1 MFRKPD
7 SPPPATPATP
17 RSPDTR
23 SREAGASGYHDSS
36 RELAG
41 GLEVSDGTVSALPDD
56 LKQAL
61 TRLRQAAQR
70 PSR

>member
-7 SPPPATPATP
+7 PATPTTP
-17 RSPDTR
+17 RSPDPR
-23 SREAGASGYHDSS
+23 GREAGPSGYHDSS

-41 GLEVSDGTVSALPDD
+41 GLEVSDGTVSALPED

-61 TRLRQAAQR
+61 IRLRQGAKR
-70 PSR
+70 PTP